1 MTGSENVPADLVG
14 ACSLGRRRDRRTGT
28 SRLIVGLVVGVVA
41 ATTVAACSSSATKG
55 STSSSASSST
65 SASSTAVTS
74 SGSYAASVNKLCD
87 DLIPKVLAIRTGPA
101 GSEPTLQEFL
111 AEDPK
116 LEPVYKAFDAQVD
129 ALPVSTADKPADAAF
144 DAYRTWL
151 STWNA
156 QLQAAAGTGDVSKF
170 KDALARLDRDFKTA
184 KEVSDLHTAGIEC
197 PAR

>member
-1 MTGSENVPADLVG
+1 MSGSDKVSADLAS
-14 ACSLGRRRDRRTGT
+14 ACKRRRRRDRRAGA
-28 SRLIVGLVVGVVA
+28 SKLVVALVV
-41 ATTVAACSSSATKG
+41 ATTVTAACSSSGTKG
-55 STSSSASSST
+55 PTTSSASIST
-65 SASSTAVTS
+65 SASSTAGTS
-74 SGSYAASVNKLCD
+74 SRPYVASVNKLCE

-116 LEPVYKAFDAQVD
+116 LESVYKAFDAQVD
-129 ALPVSTADKPADAAF
+129 ALPVSTADKQAAAAF

-151 STWNA
+151 AKWNT
-156 QLQAAAGTGDVSKF
+156 QLQAAAETADASKF

-184 KEVSDLHTAGIEC
+184 QEVSDLHTAGIEC